1 MASPAQELTL
11 DRRLL
16 EPLKFSGITPEN
28 LADLVSIIVSF
39 KNKYGILPFATAAEG
54 QPVPDKRTACYV
66 LESIT
71 LNKVRN
77 VLLDT
82 PRLSKVTLCRAEFP
96 SPRNSRST
104 SPSAVDPPHS
114 SCPANGLDTHLFPG
128 HGPAVWAC

>member
-1 MASPAQELTL
+1 MASPAQELTF

-28 LADLVSIIVSF
+28 LADLVSIIVIF
-39 KNKYGILPFATAAEG
+39 KNKYGLVPFATAAEG
-54 QPVPDKRTACYV
+54 QPVPDKRTARYV

-82 PRLSKVTLCRAEFP
+82 PRLNKVTLL
-96 SPRNSRST
+96 PRGIPKST
-104 SPSAVDPPHS
+104 QFEV
-114 SCPANGLDTHLFPG
+114 NITLGG
-128 HGPAVWAC
+128 